1 VPENDEELVRG
12 AVDGDSRA
20 FAELMQRHERR
31 IYNLCLRM
39 TGNPDDASD
48 ATQDAFLTA
57 FRKLSS
63 FRGQAKFTTW
73 LHRVAIN
80 ACYDLLRKRSRAP
93 QLASSEQQ
101 EAVVQSAA
109 PTADHAD
116 EVAGTLDVARALA
129 TVPEEFRAALVLHDV
144 QDVPV
149 QEVAEILG
157 VAVGTVKSRLHRG
170 RVALARG
177 LRAEEP
183 GTTGRPS
190 KGRTP

>member
-1 VPENDEELVRG
+1 MPENDEELVRRAIG
-12 AVDGDSRA
+12 GDSSA
-20 FAELMQRHERR
+20 FAELMERHERR
-31 IYNLCLRM
+31 VYNLCLRM
-39 TGNPDDASD
+39 TGNPDDAAD
-48 ATQDAFLTA
+48 ATQDAFLTTY
-57 FRKLSS
+57 RKLSS

-73 LHRVAIN
+73 LHRVAVN

-93 QLASSEQQ
+93 QLAGSEQQ
-101 EAVVQSAA
+101 AAVAERTDST
-109 PTADHAD
+109 PDHAD

-183 GTTGRPS
+183 DTRQRPS
-190 KGRTP
+190 KGLTP